1 MGKQLV
7 VPASAALQSGTS
19 QIVFVDRD
27 DGYLEPREV
36 QLGSRAGDD
45 FVVSPVASNLHCPMD
60 VEQFVR
66 VLFIPKICTV
76 FCASAKTARI
86 PLPDNA

>member
-7 VPASAALQSGTS
+7 VPASAAPQSGTS
-19 QIVFVDRD
+19 QIVFGDRD

-45 FVVSPVASNLHCPMD
+45 FVVSSCG
-60 VEQFVR
+60 Q
-66 VLFIPKICTV
+66 
-76 FCASAKTARI
+76 
-86 PLPDNA
+86 